1 MFDRFRYKF
10 MQFMQGRYGADKF
23 SQFLSGVILVLI
35 ILELIFRKSS
45 PVVAFPDSPDLYVFP
60 DVLTQ
65 HCQAL

>member
-35 ILELIFRKSS
+35 ILELIFRN
-45 PVVAFPDSPDLYVFP
+45 PLLWWQINQAG
-60 DVLTQ
+60 VLGQ
-65 HCQAL
+65 FWPLGQAGS

>member
-35 ILELIFRKSS
+35 IL
-45 PVVAFPDSPDLYVFP
+45 
-60 DVLTQ
+60 
-65 HCQAL
+65 